1 VVVVAMKD
9 HHEGGGMKKISLAI
23 MVLMVLAL
31 PLSVMAED
39 PIAEA
44 KAQLKIKTLDAYKK
58 AVDLSLKGVQAQP
71 QSFEA
76 NWVAAK
82 AFRLYGDESKK
93 HNVSGWKGICEE
105 YGEKAM
111 AYAEKAR
118 TIDPKKVD
126 GYFWYGCAVGTYA
139 DGVSIVTAIRKGL
152 KNKTQSALESSYKID
167 KTYEEFAPIKA
178 LGRFW
183 FVLPWG
189 MRDWDKSKT
198 LLEEFAKAN
207 PNDAE
212 GQLYLGE
219 VYNALKEKDKAK
231 AVLTKAA
238 AAPAAKDK
246 YYADQ
251 AKALLGKL

>member
-1 VVVVAMKD
+1 
-9 HHEGGGMKKISLAI
+9 MKKVSLAI
-23 MVLMVLAL
+23 MVLLVMAL

-39 PIAEA
+39 PIADA
-44 KAQLKIKTLDAYKK
+44 KAQMKLKTLDGYKK
-58 AVDLSLKGVQAQP
+58 AVELSLKGVQAQP
-71 QSFEA
+71 QGFEA
-76 NWVAAK
+76 NWVASK
-82 AFRLYGDESKK
+82 AFRLYGDECKK
-93 HNVSGWKGICEE
+93 QNVSGWKGICAE

-111 AYAEKAR
+111 GYAEKAR
-118 TIDPKKVD
+118 TIDPKRVE

-152 KNKTQSALESSYKID
+152 KNKTQTAFETSYKMD
-167 KTYEEFAPIKA
+167 RSYEDFGPVKA

-189 MRDWDKSKT
+189 MRDWDKSRA
-198 LLEEFAKAN
+198 LLEEFNKAF

-219 VYNALKEKDKAK
+219 VYDSLKEKDKAK

-238 AAPAAKDK
+238 AATAPKDR

-251 AKALLGKL
+251 AKALLAKL